1 MSKDEH
7 SQDVT
12 TLLCENDALQILACF
27 ISVIL
32 FINPSTRY
40 LQVY

>member
-27 ISVIL
+27 TCFVCFFL
-32 FINPSTRY
+32 INYSLHFY
-40 LQVY
+40 